1 MLSKLIK
8 HELRASRRIMLPFL
22 GAVLAL
28 SVLAGISTTAMEHQ
42 VDYSWLNVVYG
53 LIIFAFVMG
62 VMAVCVVAV
71 VMMIQRFY
79 KNLLGDEG
87 YVSFT
92 LPATVDEHIF
102 AKLISSF
109 IWFFATA
116 VVVVLSTFIMTA
128 TSLSA
133 AFTEEGVVSING
145 MLNEVHFWEM
155 FTGWDI
161 AGYVLE
167 GIVLLFVYSCS
178 VCLHFY
184 AAMAIGHSFN
194 DHKGL
199 LSVVS
204 FFVLSAAMTM
214 LAVVSASITGNS
226 GLFDLVGNIDTLDIS
241 AATQQFFFLREKIA
255 SGSRACHSKH
265 CGYCGGTQNSLFH
278 FYFPF
283 L

>member
-116 VVVVLSTFIMTA
+116 VVVVLSTFIMTS
-128 TSLSA
+128 TSLNA
-133 AFTEEGVVSING
+133 MFTGEGVISIDG
-145 MLNEVHFWEM
+145 MLNEVHFWDF

-226 GLFDLVGNIDTLDIS
+226 GLFDRVGNIDTLDIS
-241 AATQQFFFLREKIA
+241 AATHVVMLIFIA
-255 SGSRACHSKH
+255 IEMVKAALYYIRPRFA
-265 CGYCGGTQNSLFH
+265 
-278 FYFPF
+278 
-283 L
+283 

>member
-155 FTGWDI
+155 FTG
-161 AGYVLE
+161 
-167 GIVLLFVYSCS
+167 C
-178 VCLHFY
+178 
-184 AAMAIGHSFN
+184 
-194 DHKGL
+194 
-199 LSVVS
+199 
-204 FFVLSAAMTM
+204 T
-214 LAVVSASITGNS
+214 
-226 GLFDLVGNIDTLDIS
+226 
-241 AATQQFFFLREKIA
+241 
-255 SGSRACHSKH
+255 SRATCLRAS
-265 CGYCGGTQNSLFH
+265 YCCLCIPALCACTST
-278 FYFPF
+278 PPWPSATASMTIKDCCR
-283 L
+283 

>member
-102 AKLISSF
+102 AKLISS
-109 IWFFATA
+109 
-116 VVVVLSTFIMTA
+116 
-128 TSLSA
+128 
-133 AFTEEGVVSING
+133 
-145 MLNEVHFWEM
+145 
-155 FTGWDI
+155 
-161 AGYVLE
+161 
-167 GIVLLFVYSCS
+167 
-178 VCLHFY
+178 
-184 AAMAIGHSFN
+184 
-194 DHKGL
+194 
-199 LSVVS
+199 
-204 FFVLSAAMTM
+204 
-214 LAVVSASITGNS
+214 
-226 GLFDLVGNIDTLDIS
+226 
-241 AATQQFFFLREKIA
+241 
-255 SGSRACHSKH
+255 
-265 CGYCGGTQNSLFH
+265 
-278 FYFPF
+278 
-283 L
+283 

>member
-28 SVLAGISTTAMEHQ
+28 AVLAGISTTAMEHQ
-42 VDYSWLNVVYG
+42 VDYSWLNVVYMF
-53 LIIFAFVMG
+53 IIFAFVMG

-79 KNLLGDEG
+79 RNLLSDEG

-109 IWFFATA
+109 IWFFATG
-116 VVVVLSTFIMTA
+116 VVVVLAMFIMTA
-128 TSLSA
+128 TSLNA
-133 AFTEEGVVSING
+133 AFTGGGVVSIDG
-145 MLNEVHFWEM
+145 MLNEVSFWDF

-184 AAMAIGHSFN
+184 AAMALGHSFN

-214 LAVVSASITGNS
+214 LAVLGATITGNS
-226 GLFDLVGNIDTLDIS
+226 GLFDLFNNIDTLDIS
-241 AATQQFFFLREKIA
+241 AAMHVMMLILIA
-255 SGSRACHSKH
+255 LELVKAALYYLPTTFCLKKH
-265 CGYCGGTQNSLFH
+265 LNLA
-278 FYFPF
+278 
-283 L
+283 

>member
-8 HELRASRRIMLPFL
+8 HELRAGGRIMLPFL

-42 VDYSWLNVVYG
+42 VDYSWLNVAYG

-109 IWFFATA
+109 IWFFATG
-116 VVVVLSTFIMTA
+116 VVVVLAMFIMTA

-133 AFTEEGVVSING
+133 AFTEGGVFSIDD
-145 MLNEVHFWEM
+145 MLNEVRFWET

-167 GIVLLFVYSCS
+167 GLALLFAYSCS

-194 DHKGL
+194 NHKGL
-199 LSVVS
+199 LSVVF
-204 FFVLSAAMTM
+204 FFVLSAAMTT
-214 LAVVSASITGNS
+214 LTVIGADITGNS
-226 GLFDLVGNIDTLDIS
+226 GLFDIFNNIDTLSIN
-241 AATQQFFFLREKIA
+241 AAGHAAMLVFIA
-255 SGSRACHSKH
+255 LELVKAAIYYIPTTLCLKKH
-265 CGYCGGTQNSLFH
+265 LNLA
-278 FYFPF
+278 
-283 L
+283 

>member
-184 AAMAIGHSFN
+184 AAMAIGHSFAS
-194 DHKGL
+194 HKILYSILSFLGLQFVRQL
-199 LSVVS
+199 LSGS
-204 FFVLSAAMTM
+204 VLVGTNYTWFLDTLPTENAMTAVHSVM
-214 LAVVSASITGNS
+214 LIALASTALFGAIYYVIT
-226 GLFDLVGNIDTLDIS
+226 T
-241 AATQQFFFLREKIA
+241 FFLKKRLNLE
-255 SGSRACHSKH
+255 
-265 CGYCGGTQNSLFH
+265 
-278 FYFPF
+278 
-283 L
+283 

>member
-102 AKLISSF
+102 AKLHF
-109 IWFFATA
+109 IIYL
-116 VVVVLSTFIMTA
+116 VLCHRCR
-128 TSLSA
+128 
-133 AFTEEGVVSING
+133 GR
-145 MLNEVHFWEM
+145 
-155 FTGWDI
+155 
-161 AGYVLE
+161 VLD
-167 GIVLLFVYSCS
+167 
-178 VCLHFY
+178 LHHDRHEPERRLHRR
-184 AAMAIGHSFN
+184 GRRQH
-194 DHKGL
+194 
-199 LSVVS
+199 
-204 FFVLSAAMTM
+204 
-214 LAVVSASITGNS
+214 
-226 GLFDLVGNIDTLDIS
+226 
-241 AATQQFFFLREKIA
+241 
-255 SGSRACHSKH
+255 
-265 CGYCGGTQNSLFH
+265 
-278 FYFPF
+278 
-283 L
+283 

>member
-71 VMMIQRFY
+71 VVMIQRFY

-167 GIVLLFVYSCS
+167 GIVLLFVYSGS

-241 AATQQFFFLREKIA
+241 AVTHVVMLIFIA
-255 SGSRACHSKH
+255 VELVKAALYYLPTTLCLKKWL
-265 CGYCGGTQNSLFH
+265 NLA
-278 FYFPF
+278 
-283 L
+283 

>member
-8 HELRASRRIMLPFL
+8 HELRAGGRVMLPFL

-42 VDYSWLNVVYG
+42 VDYTWLNVVYG

-79 KNLLGDEG
+79 KNLLSDEG

-161 AGYVLE
+161 AGYMLE

-184 AAMAIGHSFN
+184 AAMAIGHSFAN
-194 DHKGL
+194 HKVLCSVLSFLGLQFVMQLLSGGL
-199 LSVVS
+199 LIGTNYNRI
-204 FFVLSAAMTM
+204 FVLPSQDAVLAMHSAM
-214 LAVVSASITGNS
+214 L
-226 GLFDLVGNIDTLDIS
+226 TL
-241 AATQQFFFLREKIA
+241 IA
-255 SGSRACHSKH
+255 STAVFGAI
-265 CGYCGGTQNSLFH
+265 YYVITVLF
-278 FYFPF
+278 
-283 L
+283 LKKRLNLE

>member
-214 LAVVSASITGNS
+214 LAVVSASITGNIFQGVV
-226 GLFDLVGNIDTLDIS
+226 GLVVGVLLVTVLER
-241 AATQQFFFLREKIA
+241 AKVTEKLA
-255 SGSRACHSKH
+255 
-265 CGYCGGTQNSLFH
+265 
-278 FYFPF
+278 
-283 L
+283 